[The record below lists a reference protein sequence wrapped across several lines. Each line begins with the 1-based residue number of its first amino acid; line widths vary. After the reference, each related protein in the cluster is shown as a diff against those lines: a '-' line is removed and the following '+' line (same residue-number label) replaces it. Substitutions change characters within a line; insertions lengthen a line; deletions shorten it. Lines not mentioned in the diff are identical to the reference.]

1 MEKQKMSLG
10 SLLLLITGIIV
21 GVAVILGLGLGLI
34 IRDVDE
40 ENRHDYVWAPEGTT
54 SDPDPDSQT
63 VEHEP
68 KQPVS
73 DDDGELHD
81 GWNADCGYSRTDMQ
95 FSKNGTMRVDAYDMN
110 AKVEFSVGYPVFKNA
125 GEYTDALNEAI
136 EACALDTVNSYYENP
151 DEKAVELVKTVVEN
165 GALGVPEGVD
175 LLLTSDV
182 SYAVTYNTPDFV
194 SISFSDNYCLGS
206 LMGEFISLRCI
217 NANLRTGQIYRQDEV
232 FKMTEDIANA
242 FVDNLVQAAGSDENG
257 DGVITEEECF
267 SVDIIGHEAWVQALM
282 GEGEYA
288 SRMNTTFFVDE
299 KGRPNL
305 GVTYFLGNDRGVS
318 RGWWDVTLTDE
329 LLDGARLESDFWD
342 LLQ

>member
-95 FSKNGTMRVDAYDMN
+95 FSKNGTMRVDAYDM
-110 AKVEFSVGYPVFKNA
+110 
-125 GEYTDALNEAI
+125 
-136 EACALDTVNSYYENP
+136 
-151 DEKAVELVKTVVEN
+151 
-165 GALGVPEGVD
+165 
-175 LLLTSDV
+175 
-182 SYAVTYNTPDFV
+182 
-194 SISFSDNYCLGS
+194 
-206 LMGEFISLRCI
+206 M
-217 NANLRTGQIYRQDEV
+217 
-232 FKMTEDIANA
+232 
-242 FVDNLVQAAGSDENG
+242 
-257 DGVITEEECF
+257 
-267 SVDIIGHEAWVQALM
+267 
-282 GEGEYA
+282 
-288 SRMNTTFFVDE
+288 
-299 KGRPNL
+299 
-305 GVTYFLGNDRGVS
+305 
-318 RGWWDVTLTDE
+318 
-329 LLDGARLESDFWD
+329 
-342 LLQ
+342 